1 MNVTIDII
9 IFKLFILFQT
19 TAENRTVKLHTSL
32 LKSYALLDLAIKEKY
47 QNDTLRYDGIS
58 GEVRELMEKI
68 KSLVCGIE
76 KLLVYKGIDIV
87 NFPLYSSP
95 DDDAFP
101 QLSFDLYVYIHVNQV
116 YSFLRDFSSNET
128 WSKLWLLY

>member
-32 LKSYALLDLAIKEKY
+32 LKSYALLDLAIKKKY

-87 NFPLYSSP
+87 NFPLYSSS